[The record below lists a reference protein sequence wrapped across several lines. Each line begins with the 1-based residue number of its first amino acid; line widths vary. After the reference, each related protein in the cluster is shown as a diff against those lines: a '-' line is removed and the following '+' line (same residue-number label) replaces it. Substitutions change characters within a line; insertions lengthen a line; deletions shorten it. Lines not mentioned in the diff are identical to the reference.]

1 MGLFYTTACNV
12 MDKVALNAKV
22 VTERWVIFYN
32 FKFSQLFII
41 IIIMDQFRIFRCRTY
56 KEVEIELMSHYPFPT
71 FTYQIV
77 ARGKILETNTIV
89 TAFDLNDTEYMHRF
103 KFVPTFE
110 HAPRVQVVIYYVK
123 DEHIVSTNV
132 GVDLRDDFKNFIEL
146 ETVPEATEPGQA
158 VDLTVRSN
166 PNSFIGLLGVDKS
179 VMILRGGNDL
189 AYDEIWNE
197 LEMFHGQ
204 VKSRIYEYGSS
215 KIRSLPIYHNEWSDF
230 KVKRLIYLKRM
241 KCCTKIYPFLE
252 SRLDNI
258 LKYN

>member
-1 MGLFYTTACNV
+1 
-12 MDKVALNAKV
+12 
-22 VTERWVIFYN
+22 
-32 FKFSQLFII
+32 
-41 IIIMDQFRIFRCRTY
+41 
-56 KEVEIELMSHYPFPT
+56 MSHYSFPT

-77 ARGKILETNTIV
+77 ARGKILESNTIV
-89 TAFDLNDTEYMHRF
+89 TAFDLNDTEYIHRF

-110 HAPRVQVVIYYVK
+110 YAPRAQVVIYYVK

-146 ETVPEATEPGQA
+146 EAVPETTEPGQA

-204 VKSRIYEYGSS
+204 IKSRIYEYGKST
-215 KIRSLPIYHNEWSDF
+215 IRSLPVYHNEWSDF
-230 KVKRLIYLKRM
+230 KVNRLI
-241 KCCTKIYPFLE
+241 TE
-252 SRLDNI
+252 
-258 LKYN
+258 